1 MAVTRGVLVA
11 SEGSPRPSV
20 SGEGGAAEAAK
31 RPRTGA
37 RCSTLSTPRVAMM
50 AGGIALTL
58 ARSLPMFVAG
68 LWALTFGFF
77 AAYDV
82 ASGWVAL
89 RRREAAGRSSRRL
102 RCTRP
107 GITSARPSVARWPVG
122 AWDDGARPAV
132 VLLSGGLTVAAFVL
146 ALVLGGSY
154 GPQPS

>member
-1 MAVTRGVLVA
+1 
-11 SEGSPRPSV
+11 
-20 SGEGGAAEAAK
+20 
-31 RPRTGA
+31 
-37 RCSTLSTPRVAMM
+37 M

-82 ASGWVAL
+82 ASGRAV
-89 RRREAAGRSSRRL
+89 EQAASLYSFWYHVGSS
-102 RCTRP
+102 
-107 GITSARPSVARWPVG
+107 VG
-122 AWDDGARPAV
+122 GTLASRAWDDGARPAV